1 MIVKS
6 SCNLGK
12 VGPHVAQIGRFEGSE
27 WLMAWVTLRSH
38 LVHQDSVGCVCW
50 PVMAMPLPDKEVE
63 WPEQQEWFTQVLER
77 MFQEQEHVIQ
87 HLGTLRKNA
96 LELFGEV
103 LRPCSKIVRGNGGRI
118 Q

>member
-1 MIVKS
+1 MVDGMGHTSAAIWFIKTV
-6 SCNLGK
+6 LDVF
-12 VGPHVAQIGRFEGSE
+12 VG
-27 WLMAWVTLRSH
+27 
-38 LVHQDSVGCVCW
+38 
-50 PVMAMPLPDKEVE
+50 PVMAMPLPDKEVD